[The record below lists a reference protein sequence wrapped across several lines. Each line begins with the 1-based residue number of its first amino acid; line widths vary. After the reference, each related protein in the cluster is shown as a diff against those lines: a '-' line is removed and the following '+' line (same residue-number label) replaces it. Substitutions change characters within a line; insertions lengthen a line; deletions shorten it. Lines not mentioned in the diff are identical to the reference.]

1 VAAPV
6 AVACEFQIIRMQEV
20 TVRNRLWITC
30 AAVLCLLFA
39 RAIPASAQNTTS
51 ADEYDLSAAAIYD
64 PVLNERS
71 AASNVGL
78 HLDVAKRFLEGAKM
92 SAAGVG
98 ELGFNHFEDVT
109 FASYMAGIRFAGS
122 YSQQFAP
129 FAQLLLGSEHC
140 CGATHFA
147 IQPGVGVDFAWRRQM
162 ALRVQVDWRHVTQE
176 FDDADGL
183 RIGFGVVFPLS
194 R

>member
-1 VAAPV
+1 
-6 AVACEFQIIRMQEV
+6 
-20 TVRNRLWITC
+20 VRNRLWLTC
-30 AAVLCLLFA
+30 VVVGCLSFVRAV
-39 RAIPASAQNTTS
+39 PAFAQNTTS

-71 AASNVGL
+71 AASNVGI
-78 HLDVAKRFLEGAKM
+78 HFDVAKRFLEGAKM

-109 FASYMAGIRFAGS
+109 FASYMGGIRFAGN

-129 FAQLLLGSEHC
+129 FVQLLLGSEHC
-140 CGATHFA
+140 CGATRFA
-147 IQPGVGVDFAWRRQM
+147 LQPGVGVDFAWKTQM
-162 ALRVQVDWRHVTQE
+162 ALRLQVDWRHVVQE

-183 RIGFGVVFPLS
+183 RIGFGLVFPLS
-194 R
+194 K

>member
-1 VAAPV
+1 V
-6 AVACEFQIIRMQEV
+6 AV
-20 TVRNRLWITC
+20 LS
-30 AAVLCLLFA
+30 LLFV
-39 RAIPASAQNTTS
+39 RSIPASAQNTTS
-51 ADEYDLSAAAIYD
+51 AAEYGLSAGVLYD

-71 AASNVGL
+71 AASNVGI
-78 HLDVAKRFLEGAKM
+78 HLDVAKRFLEGGKL

-98 ELGFNHFEDVT
+98 EIGFNHFEDVT
-109 FASYMAGIRFAGS
+109 FASYMGGFRFASS
-122 YSQQFAP
+122 YSQQFSP

-147 IQPGVGVDFAWRRQM
+147 IQPGIGADFAWKRQM
-162 ALRVQVDWRHVTQE
+162 ALRVQVDWRHVSQQ

-194 R
+194 K

>member
-1 VAAPV
+1 LA
-6 AVACEFQIIRMQEV
+6 
-20 TVRNRLWITC
+20 
-30 AAVLCLLFA
+30 CLLFV
-39 RAIPASAQNTTS
+39 RAVPAAAQNTTS
-51 ADEYDLSAAAIYD
+51 ADEYDLNAAVLYD

-78 HLDVAKRFLEGAKM
+78 HFDVAKRFLEGAKM

-98 ELGFNHFEDVT
+98 EIGFNHFEDVT
-109 FASYMAGIRFAGS
+109 VSSYMGGIRFAGN
-122 YSQQFAP
+122 YSQSFAP

-140 CGATHFA
+140 CNNTNFA
-147 IQPGVGVDFAWRRQM
+147 IQPGVGVDFAWKRQM
-162 ALRVQVDWRHVTQE
+162 ALRVQVDWRHITQE

-183 RIGFGVVFPLS
+183 RIGIGVVLPLS